1 MASVDKRK
9 HKRFTTRLHVK
20 LSSPS
25 ILCWGI
31 LCDVSHNG
39 LFIKSTQDVAIGE
52 IIDIEIFMPDNT
64 SCILSGIVRR
74 SIELPESYR
83 KNGLGV
89 RLIGKDTAYETF
101 LKLLD
106 GRTKAP
112 VETPSTVSHK

>member
-1 MASVDKRK
+1 MDKRR
-9 HKRFTTRLHVK
+9 HKRFNTRLHVK

-31 LCDVSHNG
+31 LCDVSQNG
-39 LFIKSTQDVAIGE
+39 LFIKGNQDVAIGE
-52 IIDIEIFMPDNT
+52 MIDIEIFMPDNT

-74 SIELPESYR
+74 RIELLESYR

-89 RLIGKDTAYETF
+89 QLIGKDTAYEDF

-106 GRTKAP
+106 GRMTTP